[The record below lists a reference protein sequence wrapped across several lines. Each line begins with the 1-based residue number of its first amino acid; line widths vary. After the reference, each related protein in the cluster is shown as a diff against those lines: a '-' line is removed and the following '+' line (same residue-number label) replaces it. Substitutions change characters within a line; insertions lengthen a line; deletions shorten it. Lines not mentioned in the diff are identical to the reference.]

1 MTTNPLSGHFPHFH
15 LKRND
20 IPEKPSVWG
29 FPWKKNVSTFTY
41 CWGRERKTGTS
52 HPSKAQPIPLSIYK
66 KKKKKS
72 KVDSAI
78 NTRKEVVD
86 TEHDV
91 PEIIIQILS
100 VFPMYTVLFL
110 CTHTGLPSFT
120 KDYKPSSKPINPT
133 TQGFGLAPSI
143 ICSPCALWVIKKE

>member
-1 MTTNPLSGHFPHFH
+1 MTFQRNQVFEAFPGKRMSPLSLIAEAGKEKQVPPTPQKHSLFHFQY
-15 LKRND
+15 
-20 IPEKPSVWG
+20 
-29 FPWKKNVSTFTY
+29 T
-41 CWGRERKTGTS
+41 
-52 HPSKAQPIPLSIYK
+52 

-78 NTRKEVVD
+78 NTRQEEVD